1 MDVEVPPTLPL
12 GSRAPI
18 KSKKPEKFSGFFF
31 DRISIGQMWGL
42 EDVAFGVFFNAIQS
56 GTINLALPVSDS
68 KMYIPGARPE
78 TSIFSDSP
86 TAFICLTSIP

>member
-31 DRISIGQMWGL
+31 DRISIDQMWGL
-42 EDVAFGVFFNAIQS
+42 GEVGLEYSSMLFNQE
-56 GTINLALPVSDS
+56 
-68 KMYIPGARPE
+68 R
-78 TSIFSDSP
+78 
-86 TAFICLTSIP
+86 